1 MTESSKYAAF
11 TLFLFAG
18 APLTADEGGAV
29 AEAAR
34 AAFDRMPLVQTV
46 PEIKGRCGADTSV
59 HPAVAYCTSSNV
71 ILLAESGGEDAQR
84 DYYLAHAY
92 GHAVQ
97 VQHGVAD
104 VALRA
109 IRSRPDDEAMLRGYV
124 ERQVD
129 CIAGFILQAAGLT
142 LPDLEGM
149 FDRDPLN
156 VPHWGRNPLLRGPHL
171 EVPVSERADW
181 LAQGY
186 AQGLASCAVGEF
198 PADLLVAA
206 HRR

>member
-1 MTESSKYAAF
+1 MTKSFQCAAF
-11 TLFLFAG
+11 FLFLSAG

-34 AAFDRMPLVQTV
+34 AAFDRMPTVQTL
-46 PEIKGRCGADTSV
+46 PEINGHCGADASV
-59 HPAVAYCTSSNV
+59 HPTVTYCTSDNV
-71 ILLAESGGEDAQR
+71 ILLAESGTEDAER
-84 DYYLAHAY
+84 AYFLAHAF

-109 IRSRPDDEAMLRGYV
+109 IRSRPDDEVMLRGFV

-129 CIAGFILQAAGLT
+129 CIAGFILNAAGVG
-142 LPDLEGM
+142 LPELEDM
-149 FDRDPLN
+149 FDRDPLD
-156 VPHWGRNPLLRGPHL
+156 VPHWGRNPLRLGPHL
-171 EVPVSERADW
+171 EVPVSERARW
-181 LAQGY
+181 LARGY

-198 PADLLVAA
+198 PADLLVSAL
-206 HRR
+206 RR